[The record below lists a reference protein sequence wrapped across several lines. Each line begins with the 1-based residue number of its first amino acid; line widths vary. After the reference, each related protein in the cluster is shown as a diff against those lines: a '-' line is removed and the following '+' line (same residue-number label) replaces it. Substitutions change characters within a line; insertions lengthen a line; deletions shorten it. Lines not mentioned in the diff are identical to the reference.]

1 MIRIEDIIDRVL
13 SYNPNADVSLFRK
26 AYIYAAKAHKGQ
38 LRLSGEPYLFHPL
51 NVAFILAKMR
61 LDVTSVI
68 CGLLHDTVEDTEV
81 TLEDIKNKF
90 GEEVAVIIDGLTKLS
105 KISFTSKR
113 KRHAENIRKMIL
125 AMAQDIRVILVKLAD
140 RLHNMQTLGYLRP
153 EKQKLIAKETSEIY
167 APLAARLG
175 IGWLR
180 TELEDLSLYYLEPET
195 YQRISQGIAR
205 RREEEKRYIEEIK
218 TILQKNLEDL
228 KIKGQIE
235 GRIKSVFSIYQKMN
249 RQQIDLNQIYDLV
262 AFRIIVS
269 TVQECY
275 ETLGMVHSLWKPI
288 PGRFKDYI
296 AMPKPNMYQSLHTTV
311 IGPYGGRIEIQIRTE
326 EMHRLAEE
334 GIAAHWRYKEGKE
347 GDEEEIRR
355 FAWLRQILEWQRE
368 LKEPREFLEAVK
380 TDLFPEEVYVF
391 TPKGD
396 VKALPAGSTAIDF
409 AYSIHSEVGH
419 HCIGA
424 KINGRLV
431 PLRYK
436 LNTGDVVEV
445 ITSPKQHPSKDWL
458 KFVKTPRARTRIKHY
473 LRTLEREQ
481 GFSLGKELCEREFRK
496 YGLDFQTTFNSSEF
510 TKITKQLSFKTPED
524 VILAVGY
531 GKLSAKQ
538 IIHRLLPQPEK
549 KEDREKQVV
558 PQKIPLSGIKV
569 KGVEGVLVKIARCCS
584 PLPGDKIVGYITK
597 GHGITVHHVNC
608 SNLLGADPNRLIEV
622 AWEEKANQVYPV
634 KIEVKCSDKVGLLAE
649 ISGAVAKV
657 KANIIASETRTSLD
671 HYAFCS
677 FVVEVKNRNQ
687 LQAVINAIRSIDA
700 VEKIKP
706 QSI

>member
-38 LRLSGEPYLFHPL
+38 LRLSGEPYLSHPL

-61 LDVTSVI
+61 LDVITVV
-68 CGLLHDTVEDTEV
+68 CGLLHDTVEDTLV
-81 TLEDIKNKF
+81 TIEDIKNQF
-90 GEEVAVIIDGLTKLS
+90 GEEIAVIIDGLTKLS
-105 KISFTSKR
+105 KISFSSKR

-140 RLHNMQTLGYLRP
+140 RLHNMQTLGYLPP
-153 EKQKLIAKETSEIY
+153 EKQKLIAKETLEIY

-180 TELEDLSLYYLEPET
+180 TELEDLSLYYSDTKT

-205 RREEEKRYIEEIK
+205 RKEEEKRYIGEIK
-218 TILQKNLEDL
+218 TILQNKLEDL
-228 KIKGQIE
+228 GIKGRIE
-235 GRIKSVFSIYQKMN
+235 GRTKSIFSIYRKMN
-249 RQQIDLNQIYDLV
+249 KQQIDLNQIYDLV
-262 AFRIIVS
+262 AFRIIVN
-269 TVQECY
+269 TIKECY

-347 GDEEEIRR
+347 GDEEEVRR

-409 AYSIHSEVGH
+409 AYSIHSEIGH
-419 HCIGA
+419 HCA
-424 KINGRLV
+424 AVKVNGRLV

-445 ITSPKQHPSKDWL
+445 TTSPKQHPSKDWL

-473 LRTLEREQ
+473 LRNLEREQ
-481 GFSLGKELCEREFRK
+481 GFSLGKELCEKEFKK
-496 YGLDFQTTFNSSEF
+496 YGLDFPKIFNSPEF
-510 TKITKQLSFKTPED
+510 TKIAKKLSFKTTED
-524 VILAVGY
+524 LILAVGY
-531 GKLSAKQ
+531 GKLSVKQ
-538 IIHRLLPQPEK
+538 IIRRLLPPLEEK
-549 KEDREKQVV
+549 KEKQVIS
-558 PQKIPLSGIKV
+558 QKTPSSDIKV
-569 KGVEGVLVKIARCCS
+569 KGVEGVLVKIARCCC
-584 PLPGDKIVGYITK
+584 PLPGDEIVGYITK
-597 GHGITVHHVNC
+597 GHGITVHHANC
-608 SNLLGADPNRLIEV
+608 RNLLSADPNRLVEV
-622 AWEEKANQVYPV
+622 TWGERTNQVYPV
-634 KIEVKCSDKVGLLAE
+634 KIEIKCSDKVGLLAE

-657 KANIIASETRTSLD
+657 KANIIASKTKTTSD
-671 HYAFCS
+671 HRAFFS
-677 FVVEVKNRNQ
+677 FVVEVKDREQ
-687 LQAVINAIRSIDA
+687 FQAVINAIRSIDA
-700 VEKIKP
+700 VEKIKRL
-706 QSI
+706 SV

>member
-38 LRLSGEPYLFHPL
+38 LRLSGEPYLSHPL

-61 LDVTSVI
+61 LDVITVV
-68 CGLLHDTVEDTEV
+68 CGLLHDTVEDTLV
-81 TLEDIKNKF
+81 TIEDIKNQF
-90 GEEVAVIIDGLTKLS
+90 GEEIAVIIDGLTKLS
-105 KISFTSKR
+105 KISFSSKR

-140 RLHNMQTLGYLRP
+140 RLHNMQTLGYLPP
-153 EKQKLIAKETSEIY
+153 EKQKLIAKETLEIY

-180 TELEDLSLYYLEPET
+180 TELEDLSLYYSDTKT

-205 RREEEKRYIEEIK
+205 RKEEEKRYIGEIK
-218 TILQKNLEDL
+218 TILQNKLEDL
-228 KIKGQIE
+228 GIKGRIE
-235 GRIKSVFSIYQKMN
+235 GRTKSIFSIYRKMN
-249 RQQIDLNQIYDLV
+249 KQQIDLNQIYDLV
-262 AFRIIVS
+262 AFRIIVN
-269 TVQECY
+269 TIKECY

-347 GDEEEIRR
+347 GDEEEVRR

-409 AYSIHSEVGH
+409 AYSIHSEIGH
-419 HCIGA
+419 HCA
-424 KINGRLV
+424 AVKVNGRLV

-445 ITSPKQHPSKDWL
+445 TTSPKQHPSKDWL

-473 LRTLEREQ
+473 LRNLEREQ
-481 GFSLGKELCEREFRK
+481 GFSLGKELCEKEFKK
-496 YGLDFQTTFNSSEF
+496 YGLDFPKIFNSPEF
-510 TKITKQLSFKTPED
+510 TKIAKKLSFKTTED
-524 VILAVGY
+524 LILAVGY
-531 GKLSAKQ
+531 GKLSVKQ
-538 IIHRLLPQPEK
+538 IIRRLLPPLEEK
-549 KEDREKQVV
+549 KEKQVIS
-558 PQKIPLSGIKV
+558 QKTPSSDIKV
-569 KGVEGVLVKIARCCS
+569 KGVEGVLVKIARCCC
-584 PLPGDKIVGYITK
+584 PLPGDEIVGYITK
-597 GHGITVHHVNC
+597 GHGITVHHANC
-608 SNLLGADPNRLIEV
+608 RNLLSADPNRLVEV
-622 AWEEKANQVYPV
+622 TWGERTNQVYPV
-634 KIEVKCSDKVGLLAE
+634 KIEIKCSDKVGLLAE

-657 KANIIASETRTSLD
+657 KANIIASKTKTTSD
-671 HYAFCS
+671 HRAFFS
-677 FVVEVKNRNQ
+677 FVVEVKDREQ
-687 LQAVINAIRSIDA
+687 FQAVINAIRSIDA
-700 VEKIKP
+700 VEKIKR

>member
-38 LRLSGEPYLFHPL
+38 LRLSGEPYLSHPL

-61 LDVTSVI
+61 LDVITVV
-68 CGLLHDTVEDTEV
+68 CGLLHDTVEDTLV
-81 TLEDIKNKF
+81 TIEDIKNQF
-90 GEEVAVIIDGLTKLS
+90 GEEIAVIIDGLTKLS
-105 KISFTSKR
+105 KISFSSKR

-180 TELEDLSLYYLEPET
+180 TELEDLSLYYSDTKT

-205 RREEEKRYIEEIK
+205 RKEEEKRYIGEIK
-218 TILQKNLEDL
+218 TILQNKLEDL
-228 KIKGQIE
+228 GIKGRIE
-235 GRIKSVFSIYQKMN
+235 GRTKSIFSIYRKMN
-249 RQQIDLNQIYDLV
+249 KQQIDLNQIYDLV
-262 AFRIIVS
+262 AFRIIVN
-269 TVQECY
+269 TIKECY

-347 GDEEEIRR
+347 GDEEEVRR

-409 AYSIHSEVGH
+409 AYSIHSEIGH
-419 HCIGA
+419 HCA
-424 KINGRLV
+424 AVKVNGRLV

-445 ITSPKQHPSKDWL
+445 TTSPKQHPSKDWL

-473 LRTLEREQ
+473 LRNLEREQ
-481 GFSLGKELCEREFRK
+481 GFSLGKELCEKEFKK
-496 YGLDFQTTFNSSEF
+496 YGLDFPKIFNSPEF
-510 TKITKQLSFKTPED
+510 TKIAKKLSFKTTED
-524 VILAVGY
+524 LILAVGY
-531 GKLSAKQ
+531 GKLSVKQ
-538 IIHRLLPQPEK
+538 IIRRLLPPLEEK
-549 KEDREKQVV
+549 KEKQVIS
-558 PQKIPLSGIKV
+558 QKTPSSDIKV
-569 KGVEGVLVKIARCCS
+569 KGVEGVLVKIARCCC
-584 PLPGDKIVGYITK
+584 PLPGDEIVGYITK
-597 GHGITVHHVNC
+597 GHGITVHHANC
-608 SNLLGADPNRLIEV
+608 RNLLSADPNRLVEV
-622 AWEEKANQVYPV
+622 TWGERTNQVYPV
-634 KIEVKCSDKVGLLAE
+634 KIEIKCSDKVGLLAE

-657 KANIIASETRTSLD
+657 KANIIASKTKTTSD
-671 HYAFCS
+671 HRAFFS
-677 FVVEVKNRNQ
+677 FVVEVKDREQ
-687 LQAVINAIRSIDA
+687 FQAVINAIRSIDA
-700 VEKIKP
+700 VEKIKR

>member
-38 LRLSGEPYLFHPL
+38 LRLSGEPYLSHPL

-61 LDVTSVI
+61 LDVITVV
-68 CGLLHDTVEDTEV
+68 CGLLHDTVEDTLV
-81 TLEDIKNKF
+81 TIEDIKNQF
-90 GEEVAVIIDGLTKLS
+90 GEEIAVIIDGLTKLS
-105 KISFTSKR
+105 KISFSSKR

-140 RLHNMQTLGYLRP
+140 RLHNMQTLGYLPP
-153 EKQKLIAKETSEIY
+153 EKQKLIAKETLEIY

-180 TELEDLSLYYLEPET
+180 TELEDLSLYYSDTKT

-205 RREEEKRYIEEIK
+205 RKEEEKRYIGEIK
-218 TILQKNLEDL
+218 TILQNKLEDL
-228 KIKGQIE
+228 GIKGRIE
-235 GRIKSVFSIYQKMN
+235 GRVKSVFSIYRKMN
-249 RQQIDLNQIYDLV
+249 KQQIDLNQIYDLV
-262 AFRIIVS
+262 AFRIIVN
-269 TVQECY
+269 TIKECY

-347 GDEEEIRR
+347 GDEEEVRR

-409 AYSIHSEVGH
+409 AYSIHSEIGH
-419 HCIGA
+419 HCA
-424 KINGRLV
+424 AVKVNGRLV
-431 PLRYK
+431 PLRYE

-445 ITSPKQHPSKDWL
+445 TTSPKQHPSKDWL

-473 LRTLEREQ
+473 LRNLEREQ
-481 GFSLGKELCEREFRK
+481 GFSLGKELCEKEFKK
-496 YGLDFQTTFNSSEF
+496 YGLDFQKSFNSPEF
-510 TKITKQLSFKTPED
+510 ATIAKQLSFRTPED
-524 VILAVGY
+524 IILAIGY
-531 GKLSAKQ
+531 GKLSIKQ
-538 IIHRLLPQPEK
+538 IIHHFLPQPQKEK
-549 KEDREKQVV
+549 DKEKV
-558 PQKIPLSGIKV
+558 IPKKTPSSDIKV
-569 KGVEGVLVKIARCCS
+569 KGVEGVLVRIARCCS

-597 GHGITVHHVNC
+597 GHGITVHHVDC
-608 SNLLGADPNRLIEV
+608 RNLLSTDPNRLVEV
-622 AWEEKANQVYPV
+622 AWEEKTNQVYPV

-657 KANIIASETRTSLD
+657 KANIIASETRTTLD
-671 HYAFCS
+671 HYAFFS

-700 VEKIKP
+700 VEKIKR

>member
-38 LRLSGEPYLFHPL
+38 LRLSGEPYLSHPL

-61 LDVTSVI
+61 LDVITVV
-68 CGLLHDTVEDTEV
+68 CGLLHDTVEDTLV
-81 TLEDIKNKF
+81 TIEDIKNQF
-90 GEEVAVIIDGLTKLS
+90 GEEIAVIIDGLTKLS
-105 KISFTSKR
+105 KISFSSKR

-140 RLHNMQTLGYLRP
+140 RLHNMQTLGYLPP
-153 EKQKLIAKETSEIY
+153 EKQKLIAKETLEIY

-180 TELEDLSLYYLEPET
+180 TELEDLSLYYSDTKT

-205 RREEEKRYIEEIK
+205 RKEEEKRYIGEIK
-218 TILQKNLEDL
+218 TILQNKLEDL
-228 KIKGQIE
+228 GIKGRIE
-235 GRIKSVFSIYQKMN
+235 GRTKSIFSIYRKMN
-249 RQQIDLNQIYDLV
+249 KQQIDLNQIYDLV
-262 AFRIIVS
+262 AFRIIVN
-269 TVQECY
+269 TIKECY

-347 GDEEEIRR
+347 GDEEEVRR

-409 AYSIHSEVGH
+409 AYSIHSEIGH
-419 HCIGA
+419 HCA
-424 KINGRLV
+424 AVKVNGRLV

-445 ITSPKQHPSKDWL
+445 TTSPKQHPSKDWL

-473 LRTLEREQ
+473 LRNLEREQ
-481 GFSLGKELCEREFRK
+481 GFSLGKELCEKEFKK
-496 YGLDFQTTFNSSEF
+496 YGLDFPKIFNSPEF
-510 TKITKQLSFKTPED
+510 TKIAKKLSFKTTED
-524 VILAVGY
+524 LILAVGY
-531 GKLSAKQ
+531 GKLSVKQ
-538 IIHRLLPQPEK
+538 IIRRLLPPLEEK
-549 KEDREKQVV
+549 KEKQVIS
-558 PQKIPLSGIKV
+558 QKTPSSDIKV
-569 KGVEGVLVKIARCCS
+569 KGVEGVLVKIARCCC
-584 PLPGDKIVGYITK
+584 PLPGDEIVGYITK
-597 GHGITVHHVNC
+597 GHGITVHHAKC
-608 SNLLGADPNRLIEV
+608 RNLLSADPNRLVEV
-622 AWEEKANQVYPV
+622 TWGERTNQVYPV
-634 KIEVKCSDKVGLLAE
+634 KIEIKCSDKVGLLAE

-657 KANIIASETRTSLD
+657 KANIIASKTKTTSD
-671 HYAFCS
+671 HRAFFS
-677 FVVEVKNRNQ
+677 FVVEVKDREQ
-687 LQAVINAIRSIDA
+687 FQAVINAIRSIDA
-700 VEKIKP
+700 VEKIKR

>member
-38 LRLSGEPYLFHPL
+38 LRLSGEPYLSHPL

-61 LDVTSVI
+61 LDVITVV
-68 CGLLHDTVEDTEV
+68 CGLLHDTVEDTLV
-81 TLEDIKNKF
+81 TIEDIKNQF
-90 GEEVAVIIDGLTKLS
+90 GEEIAVIIDGLTKLS

-140 RLHNMQTLGYLRP
+140 RLHNMQTLGYLPP
-153 EKQKLIAKETSEIY
+153 EKQKLIAKETLEIY

-180 TELEDLSLYYLEPET
+180 TELEDLSLYYSDTKT

-205 RREEEKRYIEEIK
+205 RKEEEKRYIGEIK
-218 TILQKNLEDL
+218 TILQNKLEDL
-228 KIKGQIE
+228 GIKGRIE
-235 GRIKSVFSIYQKMN
+235 GRTKSIFSIYRKMN
-249 RQQIDLNQIYDLV
+249 KQQIDLNQIYDLV
-262 AFRIIVS
+262 AFRIIVN
-269 TVQECY
+269 TIKECY

-347 GDEEEIRR
+347 GDEEEVRR

-409 AYSIHSEVGH
+409 AYSIHSEIGH
-419 HCIGA
+419 HCA
-424 KINGRLV
+424 AVKVNGRLV

-445 ITSPKQHPSKDWL
+445 TTSPKQHPSKDWL

-473 LRTLEREQ
+473 LRNLEREQ
-481 GFSLGKELCEREFRK
+481 GFSLGKELCEKEFKK
-496 YGLDFQTTFNSSEF
+496 YGLDFPKIFNSPEF
-510 TKITKQLSFKTPED
+510 TKIAKKLSFKTTED
-524 VILAVGY
+524 LILAVGY
-531 GKLSAKQ
+531 GKLSVKQ
-538 IIHRLLPQPEK
+538 IIRRLLPPLEEK
-549 KEDREKQVV
+549 KEKQVIS
-558 PQKIPLSGIKV
+558 QKTPSSDIKV
-569 KGVEGVLVKIARCCS
+569 KGVEGVLVKIARCCC
-584 PLPGDKIVGYITK
+584 PLPGDEIVGYITK
-597 GHGITVHHVNC
+597 GHGITVHHANC
-608 SNLLGADPNRLIEV
+608 RNLLSADPNRLVEV
-622 AWEEKANQVYPV
+622 TWGERTNQVYPV
-634 KIEVKCSDKVGLLAE
+634 KIEIKCSDKVGLLAE

-657 KANIIASETRTSLD
+657 KANIIASKTKTTSD
-671 HYAFCS
+671 HRAFFS
-677 FVVEVKNRNQ
+677 FVVEVKDREQ
-687 LQAVINAIRSIDA
+687 FQAVINAIRSIDA
-700 VEKIKP
+700 VEKIKR

>member
-38 LRLSGEPYLFHPL
+38 LRLSGEPYLSHPL

-61 LDVTSVI
+61 LDVITVV
-68 CGLLHDTVEDTEV
+68 CGLLHDTVEDTLV
-81 TLEDIKNKF
+81 TIEDIKNQF
-90 GEEVAVIIDGLTKLS
+90 GEEIAVIIDGLTKLS
-105 KISFTSKR
+105 KISFSSKR

-269 TVQECY
+269 TVKECY

-409 AYSIHSEVGH
+409 AYSIHSEIGH
-419 HCIGA
+419 HCA
-424 KINGRLV
+424 AVKVNGRLV

-445 ITSPKQHPSKDWL
+445 TTSPKQHPSKDWL

-473 LRTLEREQ
+473 LRNLEREQ
-481 GFSLGKELCEREFRK
+481 GFSLGKELCEKEFKK
-496 YGLDFQTTFNSSEF
+496 YGLDFPKIFNSPEF
-510 TKITKQLSFKTPED
+510 TKIAKKLSFKTTED
-524 VILAVGY
+524 LILAVGY
-531 GKLSAKQ
+531 GKLSVKQ
-538 IIHRLLPQPEK
+538 IIRRLLPPLEEK
-549 KEDREKQVV
+549 KEKQVIS
-558 PQKIPLSGIKV
+558 QKTPSSDIKV
-569 KGVEGVLVKIARCCS
+569 KGVEGVLVKIARCCC
-584 PLPGDKIVGYITK
+584 PLPGDEIVGYITK
-597 GHGITVHHVNC
+597 GHGITVHHANC
-608 SNLLGADPNRLIEV
+608 RNLLSADPNRLVEV
-622 AWEEKANQVYPV
+622 TWGERTNQVYPV
-634 KIEVKCSDKVGLLAE
+634 KIEIKCSDKVGLLAE

-657 KANIIASETRTSLD
+657 KANIIASKTKTTSD
-671 HYAFCS
+671 HRAFFS
-677 FVVEVKNRNQ
+677 FVVEVKDREQ
-687 LQAVINAIRSIDA
+687 FQAVINAIRSIDA
-700 VEKIKP
+700 VEKIKR

>member
-1 MIRIEDIIDRVL
+1 MIRIEDIIDKVL

-140 RLHNMQTLGYLRP
+140 RLHNMQTLGYLPP
-153 EKQKLIAKETSEIY
+153 EKQKLIAKETLEIY

-180 TELEDLSLYYLEPET
+180 TELEDLSLYYSDTKT

-205 RREEEKRYIEEIK
+205 RKEEEKRYIGEIK
-218 TILQKNLEDL
+218 TILQNKLEDL
-228 KIKGQIE
+228 GIKGRIE
-235 GRIKSVFSIYQKMN
+235 GRTKSIFSIYRKMN
-249 RQQIDLNQIYDLV
+249 KQQIDLNQIYDLV
-262 AFRIIVS
+262 AFRIIVN
-269 TVQECY
+269 TIKECY

-347 GDEEEIRR
+347 GDEEEVRR

-409 AYSIHSEVGH
+409 AYSIHSEIGH
-419 HCIGA
+419 HCA
-424 KINGRLV
+424 AVKVNGRLV

-445 ITSPKQHPSKDWL
+445 TTSPKQHPSKDWL

-473 LRTLEREQ
+473 LRNLEREQ
-481 GFSLGKELCEREFRK
+481 GFSLGKELCEKEFKK
-496 YGLDFQTTFNSSEF
+496 YGLDFPKIFNSPEF
-510 TKITKQLSFKTPED
+510 TKIAKKLSFKTTED
-524 VILAVGY
+524 LILAVGY
-531 GKLSAKQ
+531 GKLSVKQ
-538 IIHRLLPQPEK
+538 IIRRLLPPLEEK
-549 KEDREKQVV
+549 KEKQVIS
-558 PQKIPLSGIKV
+558 QKTPSSDIKV
-569 KGVEGVLVKIARCCS
+569 KGVEGVLVKIARCCC
-584 PLPGDKIVGYITK
+584 PLPGDEIVGYITK
-597 GHGITVHHVNC
+597 GHGITVHHANC
-608 SNLLGADPNRLIEV
+608 RNLLSADPNRLVEV
-622 AWEEKANQVYPV
+622 TWGERTNQVYPV
-634 KIEVKCSDKVGLLAE
+634 KIEIKCSDKVGLLAE

-657 KANIIASETRTSLD
+657 KANIIASKTKTTSD
-671 HYAFCS
+671 HRAFFS
-677 FVVEVKNRNQ
+677 FVVEVKDREQ
-687 LQAVINAIRSIDA
+687 FQAVINAIRSIDA
-700 VEKIKP
+700 VEKIKR

>member
-38 LRLSGEPYLFHPL
+38 LRLSGEPYLSHPL

-61 LDVTSVI
+61 LDVITVV
-68 CGLLHDTVEDTEV
+68 CGLLHDTVEDTLV
-81 TLEDIKNKF
+81 TIEDIKNQF
-90 GEEVAVIIDGLTKLS
+90 GEEIAVIIDGLTKLS
-105 KISFTSKR
+105 KISFSSKR

-140 RLHNMQTLGYLRP
+140 RLHNMQTLGYLPP
-153 EKQKLIAKETSEIY
+153 EKQKLIAKETLEIY

-180 TELEDLSLYYLEPET
+180 TELEDLSLYYSDTKT

-205 RREEEKRYIEEIK
+205 RKEEEKRYIGEIK
-218 TILQKNLEDL
+218 TILQNKLEDL
-228 KIKGQIE
+228 GIKGRIE
-235 GRIKSVFSIYQKMN
+235 GRTKSIFSIYRKMN
-249 RQQIDLNQIYDLV
+249 KQQIDLNQIYDLV
-262 AFRIIVS
+262 AFRIIVN
-269 TVQECY
+269 TIKECY

-347 GDEEEIRR
+347 GDEEEVRR

-409 AYSIHSEVGH
+409 AYSIHSEIGH
-419 HCIGA
+419 HCA
-424 KINGRLV
+424 AVKVNGRLV

-445 ITSPKQHPSKDWL
+445 TTSPKQHPSKDWL

-473 LRTLEREQ
+473 LRNLEREQ
-481 GFSLGKELCEREFRK
+481 GFSLGKELCEKEFKK
-496 YGLDFQTTFNSSEF
+496 YGLDFPKIFNSPEF
-510 TKITKQLSFKTPED
+510 TKIAKKLSFKTTE
-524 VILAVGY
+524 
-531 GKLSAKQ
+531 
-538 IIHRLLPQPEK
+538 
-549 KEDREKQVV
+549 
-558 PQKIPLSGIKV
+558 
-569 KGVEGVLVKIARCCS
+569 
-584 PLPGDKIVGYITK
+584 
-597 GHGITVHHVNC
+597 
-608 SNLLGADPNRLIEV
+608 
-622 AWEEKANQVYPV
+622 
-634 KIEVKCSDKVGLLAE
+634 
-649 ISGAVAKV
+649 
-657 KANIIASETRTSLD
+657 
-671 HYAFCS
+671 
-677 FVVEVKNRNQ
+677 
-687 LQAVINAIRSIDA
+687 
-700 VEKIKP
+700 
-706 QSI
+706 

>member
-140 RLHNMQTLGYLRP
+140 RLHNMQTLGYLPP
-153 EKQKLIAKETSEIY
+153 EKQKLIAKETLEIY

-180 TELEDLSLYYLEPET
+180 TELEDLSLYYSDTKT

-205 RREEEKRYIEEIK
+205 RKEEEKRYIGEIK
-218 TILQKNLEDL
+218 TILQNKLEDL
-228 KIKGQIE
+228 GIKGRIE
-235 GRIKSVFSIYQKMN
+235 GRTKSIFSIYRKMN
-249 RQQIDLNQIYDLV
+249 KQQIDLNQIYDLV
-262 AFRIIVS
+262 AFRIIVN
-269 TVQECY
+269 TIKECY

-347 GDEEEIRR
+347 GDEEEVRR

-409 AYSIHSEVGH
+409 AYSIHSEIGH
-419 HCIGA
+419 HCA
-424 KINGRLV
+424 AVKVNGRLV

-445 ITSPKQHPSKDWL
+445 TTSPKQHPSKDWL

-473 LRTLEREQ
+473 LRNLEREQ
-481 GFSLGKELCEREFRK
+481 GFSLGKELCEKEFKK
-496 YGLDFQTTFNSSEF
+496 YGLDFPKIFNSPEF
-510 TKITKQLSFKTPED
+510 TKIAKKLSFKTTED
-524 VILAVGY
+524 LILAVGY
-531 GKLSAKQ
+531 GKLSVKQ
-538 IIHRLLPQPEK
+538 IIRRLLPPLEEK
-549 KEDREKQVV
+549 KEKQVIS
-558 PQKIPLSGIKV
+558 QKTPSSDIKV
-569 KGVEGVLVKIARCCS
+569 KGVEGVLVKIARCCC
-584 PLPGDKIVGYITK
+584 PLPGDEIVGYITK
-597 GHGITVHHVNC
+597 GHGITVHHANC
-608 SNLLGADPNRLIEV
+608 RNLLSADPNRLVEV
-622 AWEEKANQVYPV
+622 TWGERTNQVYPV
-634 KIEVKCSDKVGLLAE
+634 KIEIKCSDKVGLLAE

-657 KANIIASETRTSLD
+657 KANIIASKTKTTSD
-671 HYAFCS
+671 HRAFFS
-677 FVVEVKNRNQ
+677 FVVEVKDREQ
-687 LQAVINAIRSIDA
+687 FQAVINAIRSIDA
-700 VEKIKP
+700 VEKIKR